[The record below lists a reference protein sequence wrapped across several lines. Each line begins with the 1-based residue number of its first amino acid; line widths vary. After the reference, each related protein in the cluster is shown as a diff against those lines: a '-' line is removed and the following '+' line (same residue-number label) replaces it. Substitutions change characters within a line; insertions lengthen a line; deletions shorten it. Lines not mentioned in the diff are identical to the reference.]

1 MEKALERDEENVARK
16 KEGGRMGDAGGLSGR
31 LAPRIKVV

>member
-16 KEGGRMGDAGGLSGR
+16 KEKEREGGRMGRGMLGACLED
-31 LAPRIKVV
+31 

>member
-16 KEGGRMGDAGGLSGR
+16 KEGGRMGRGMLGACLED
-31 LAPRIKVV
+31 